1 MFLLGIFTGLLCA
14 LSHSICYLTSKN
26 HAVRHPGRTLFLL
39 LYGQLL
45 MSLAALPLV
54 IILWPGQLPAFA
66 PLAGF
71 LGGSILFYI
80 GGQWAMISAMHHAE
94 PSRVSP
100 LLGIKVI
107 LMGLFATLVYGFR
120 LSPQQWIALALCT
133 AGAVSL
139 GISGGRLT
147 GKAQRS
153 IFLAACCYVLS
164 DSCIE
169 RLVQLF
175 AHNGMPL
182 FRAALFALGLTYS
195 LIALLTLCTLPWV
208 GGWQNLTRNRKEIV
222 PFAAFWIIAMA
233 FYYIT
238 LGLVGPVF
246 GVVLQS
252 TRGILSVFLGL
263 ALVKLKHRGQLEQ
276 PLGKKVF
283 LQRLAAATLM
293 FSAIAL
299 YATGIN

>member
-1 MFLLGIFTGLLCA
+1 MPNPVG
-14 LSHSICYLTSKN
+14 SPPSSVSKSSSWVSSPPWSTASDSPPN
-26 HAVRHPGRTLFLL
+26 N
-39 LYGQLL
+39 
-45 MSLAALPLV
+45 
-54 IILWPGQLPAFA
+54 
-66 PLAGF
+66 GF
-71 LGGSILFYI
+71 
-80 GGQWAMISAMHHAE
+80 
-94 PSRVSP
+94 
-100 LLGIKVI
+100 
-107 LMGLFATLVYGFR
+107 
-120 LSPQQWIALALCT
+120 ALALCT

-153 IFLAACCYVLS
+153 IFLSACCYVLS